1 MDQISVFVLVA
12 LNWKIKKKTLI
23 MTEFMPKQFLNQIY
37 FNLNLP
43 RISRKSGLYVW
54 LLNLKTT
61 NSFLLYLSNYW

>member
-1 MDQISVFVLVA
+1 
-12 LNWKIKKKTLI
+12 